1 MGVVGSGDERFSR
14 RAHPWDRNG
23 PCRDAK
29 VMEIVGASRATGRME
44 RHDLL
49 TANSEGV
56 RCPSVVL

>member
-1 MGVVGSGDERFSR
+1 MNDSRAAHILGTATALVVTQRL
-14 RAHPWDRNG
+14 W
-23 PCRDAK
+23 K
-29 VMEIVGASRATGRME
+29 IVGASRATGRME